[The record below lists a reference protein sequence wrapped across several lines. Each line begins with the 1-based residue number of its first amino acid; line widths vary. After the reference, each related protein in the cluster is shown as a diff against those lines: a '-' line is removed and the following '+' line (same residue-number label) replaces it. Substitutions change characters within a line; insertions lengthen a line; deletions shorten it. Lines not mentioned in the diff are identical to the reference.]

1 MKERVF
7 ISYKRVNQHDVFNS
21 KENIEN
27 AIKEKCWIDQ
37 EGIPSDS
44 KWDEQIKSAIDNC
57 VVFCF
62 FCSKEHLKIQD
73 LESDWTYKEI
83 KYANEIGKHI
93 EVLTLD
99 DSPLPDWLRKFI
111 PIVTPIVNASDH
123 GQLQDM
129 YANLS
134 RILGFVDNIKKKS
147 IPDELF
153 KVGDLYYR
161 ATESHLTVE
170 VAQAP
175 SEDSSRA
182 MIINIPDSIVYNG
195 YEYDVIRI
203 GANAFSNCL
212 NVKKITMPD
221 TITDIG
227 KYAFYKCS
235 ALLSIEISNNV
246 VSIGDSA
253 FSSCSS
259 LVTITIPK
267 GVKKLNSELFYG
279 CSSLRVIDIPNGVRI
294 IEDRVFNF
302 CSALQ
307 SIKLPQSITSIGESA
322 LGYCSSLM
330 NFEIPNKITILKK
343 RILAGCSSLQ
353 VISVPANVHTIQDEA
368 FSDCSSLTSL
378 YISDSVE
385 YIEYDITRDCNSLT
399 RIWVDENNKKYDSR
413 NDCNAIIETTTNTL
427 IVGCQATIIPSSVTS
442 IGEYAFSYVKNL
454 VTINIPHGVTHLA
467 NRAFS
472 CCYSLISIAIPSS
485 VISIGESLLEYTE
498 IYEEKTNWENGAL
511 YVSNCLIAVK
521 KEIAGEY
528 LIKEG
533 TRLIADRAFSDCSSL
548 TSIKIPDR
556 VTHIGEWAFYNC
568 NSLRSITIPDS
579 VMDIGCGAFYNCDSL
594 KTPLHNAHLFAYM
607 PKSYSGEY
615 AIPEGIKSIAN
626 LAFDGCSSLTSII
639 IPSSVTSIGNGAFI
653 ECPSLTHIE
662 VHSNNAAYDSRNNC
676 NAIIETATNSLICG
690 CSETIIPNDVI
701 KIEWSAFAGCHSLT
715 SITLSNNIK
724 YFGGRA
730 FRDCSSLTSI
740 IIPKDVTSIS
750 FGMFDG
756 CSSLSFITIPDSV
769 TKIEC
774 EAFYGCYSL
783 TTITIPNSVTSIE
796 DWAFANCTAL
806 SSIIIPDSV
815 VRLKKCAF
823 IECSSLTS
831 ITIPNSI
838 KNIGENVFQ
847 DCSSLIAIKYE
858 GSREQW
864 SQIVFGGNWNIGIP
878 ATHVHCTDG
887 DVEI

>member
-57 VVFCF
+57 VCFCF

-111 PIVTPIVNASDH
+111 PTVTPIVNASDH

-134 RILGFVDNIKKKS
+134 RILGFVDNMKKKS
-147 IPDELF
+147 IPEVIF
-153 KVGDLYYR
+153 KVGDLYYQ
-161 ATESHLTVE
+161 ATESRLAVE
-170 VAQAP
+170 VVQAP
-175 SEDSSRA
+175 TEDPNSA
-182 MIINIPDSIVYNG
+182 VVINIPDSIAYNG

-212 NVKKITMPD
+212 NVKKVSMPD

-227 KYAFYKCS
+227 EYAFGKCSDLLSIDISDNVVNIGNSAFSGCSSLGTITIPKGITKLNSKLFYECSSLRMIDLPDGIKIIEDNVFNSCS
-235 ALLSIEISNNV
+235 ALLSIN
-246 VSIGDSA
+246 
-253 FSSCSS
+253 
-259 LVTITIPK
+259 
-267 GVKKLNSELFYG
+267 
-279 CSSLRVIDIPNGVRI
+279 
-294 IEDRVFNF
+294 
-302 CSALQ
+302 
-307 SIKLPQSITSIGESA
+307 LPESITSIGESA
-322 LGYCSSLM
+322 FQCCSSLT
-330 NFEIPNKITILKK
+330 NIEIPNKITTLKS

-378 YISDSVE
+378 YISNSVE
-385 YIEYDITRDCNSLT
+385 SIGESIVSECDSLT
-399 RIWVDENNKKYDSR
+399 SILVDENNKNYDSR
-413 NDCNAIIETTTNTL
+413 ENCNAIIETATNSL
-427 IVGCQATIIPSSVTS
+427 IVGCQTTIIPPSVTR
-442 IGEYAFSYVKNL
+442 IGENAFYYVKNL

-556 VTHIGEWAFYNC
+556 VTHIGKWAFYNC

-653 ECPSLTHIE
+653 ECPSLTHIA
-662 VHSNNAAYDSRNNC
+662 VQSKNAVYDSRDNC

-690 CSETIIPNDVI
+690 CSETIIPNDVL

-715 SITLSNNIK
+715 SITLPNNIK

-783 TTITIPNSVTSIE
+783 ITITIPNSVTSIE

-815 VRLKKCAF
+815 THIEKCAF
-823 IECSSLTS
+823 IGCSSLTS
-831 ITIPNSI
+831 IAIPCTI
-838 KNIGENVFQ
+838 KNIGENAFQ
-847 DCSSLIAIKYE
+847 DCSSLTTITYE

-864 SQIVFGGNWNIGIP
+864 SQIEFGGNWNIGIP
-878 ATHVHCTDG
+878 ATRIHCIDG
-887 DVEI
+887 EVEI